1 MKVVVDTL
9 FIKKNLD
16 VKSIVFFRKMREII
30 YAFEVDGVD
39 ISFEGK
45 LRKNGDIK
53 GIEYGDKLKSFLMN
67 FMPVDRDV
75 SKKLSLI
82 TWRYVEGESVEFPIS
97 LISSS
102 ASENIVPK

>member
-16 VKSIVFFRKMREII
+16 VKSTVFFRKTREIV
-30 YAFEVDGVD
+30 YVFEVDGVD
-39 ISFEGK
+39 VSFEGK

-53 GIEYGDKLKSFLMN
+53 GIEYGDKLERFLME

-75 SKKLSLI
+75 SKNYL
-82 TWRYVEGESVEFPIS
+82 Y
-97 LISSS
+97 
-102 ASENIVPK
+102 

>member
-1 MKVVVDTL
+1 VKDVVDTL

-16 VKSIVFFRKMREII
+16 VKSIVFLRRMREII
-30 YAFEVDGVD
+30 YTFEVDGVN

-53 GIEYGDKLKSFLMN
+53 GIEYGDKLESFLMN

-102 ASENIVPK
+102 ASANIVPK

>member
-1 MKVVVDTL
+1 MKVVVDAL
-9 FIKKNLD
+9 FVKKNLD
-16 VKSIVFFRKMREII
+16 VKSIIFFRKTREVI
-30 YAFEVDGVD
+30 YVFEVDGVD

-53 GIEYGDKLKSFLMN
+53 GIEYGDKLESFLMN

-75 SKKLSLI
+75 SKKLSLL
-82 TWRYVEGESVEFPIS
+82 TWRYVEGESIEFPIS

-102 ASENIVPK
+102 ANANIVPK